1 MIETGLNSEVE
12 HRGRV
17 FHVQTESIERSAP
30 MVQTLIYSGGE
41 VLVRMTAPLTR
52 IVEQAKLADDDV
64 QRALRLQ
71 HWALVRK
78 VQRGMLEDER
88 TEPDARSEGAP
99 KRGPGVT
106 PAELASFGEP
116 SVDHVLNDLKR
127 RIADVRRRAPAG
139 AGASV
144 LGVRSKTPRSWW
156 GRMTHRVS
164 LVVRW

>member
-1 MIETGLNSEVE
+1 
-12 HRGRV
+12 V

-30 MVQTLIYSGGE
+30 LVQTLIYSGGE

-78 VQRGMLEDER
+78 IQRGMLEDEPSER
-88 TEPDARSEGAP
+88 VAPSDDAPQS
-99 KRGPGVT
+99 GPGVT
-106 PAELASFGEP
+106 PAALASLAEP
-116 SVDHVLNDLKR
+116 SVEQVLDDLRR
-127 RIADVRRRAPAG
+127 RIGEVQRSQPAG
-139 AGASV
+139 AGM
-144 LGVRSKTPRSWW
+144 RSNAPRSWLE
-156 GRMTHRVS
+156 RMTPRVS